1 MRFRKFERRFSI
13 SAQRLSVRPHIP
25 WYIRWII
32 AIPFILALGGVVWW
46 AYDSGLEL
54 AGFHRGQAVKELDDL
69 RESVATLREEN
80 AKLSSQAAS
89 FERQAQMG
97 YAANQEIA
105 NQIQALNEENT
116 RLKENLSFFQN
127 LPLAQNES
135 ESELSILRLK
145 VDRDSLPGE
154 FNCRLIL
161 VQSVKQRGK
170 AFQGNMQLIV
180 NAVQDGRKVVIQ
192 FPAENAE
199 QQEVAAYQLNF
210 KYYQVVDRA
219 FKVSP
224 GVEIESV
231 QVRVFERGLREPKV
245 VQSVGLS

>member
-1 MRFRKFERRFSI
+1 MRFRKFERKFSI

-25 WYIRWII
+25 WYIRWAI
-32 AIPFILALGGVVWW
+32 AIPFILVFGGVVWW

-54 AGFHRGQAVKELDDL
+54 AGFHRGQAVKELEGL
-69 RESVATLREEN
+69 HENLLSLQEEN

-89 FERQAQMG
+89 FERQAQMEH
-97 YAANQEIA
+97 AANQEIA
-105 NQIQALNEENT
+105 NQIKLLSDENV

-127 LPLAQNES
+127 LPLAQGENDGDI
-135 ESELSILRLK
+135 SILRLK
-145 VDRDSLPGE
+145 VERDSLPGE
-154 FNCRLIL
+154 YYCRLIL

-180 NAVQDGRKVVIQ
+180 NAVQNGKKVVLQ
-192 FPAENAE
+192 FPQATAL
-199 QQEVAAYQLNF
+199 QDLAAYQLNF
-210 KYYQVVDRA
+210 KYYQVIDRG

-224 GVEIESV
+224 DVTIENV
-231 QVRVFERGLREPKV
+231 QVRVFERGVREPKV

>member
-1 MRFRKFERRFSI
+1 MRLRKFERRFSI
-13 SAQRLSVRPHIP
+13 SAQRLSVRPHVP
-25 WYIRWII
+25 WYIRWLI
-32 AIPFILALGGVVWW
+32 AIPIILALGGVVWW

-69 RESVATLREEN
+69 RENVVTLRDEN

-89 FERQAQMG
+89 FERQAQMMH
-97 YAANQEIA
+97 AANLEIA
-105 NQIQALNEENT
+105 SQIEVLSDENV
-116 RLKENLSFFQN
+116 RLKEKLSFFQN
-127 LPLAQNES
+127 LPLAQGEN

-145 VDRDSLPGE
+145 VERDSLPGE
-154 FNCRLIL
+154 YYCRLIL

-180 NAVQDGRKVVIQ
+180 NAVQDGKKVVLQ
-192 FPAENAE
+192 FPVENAP
-199 QQEVAAYQLNF
+199 QEVAAYQLNF

-219 FKVSP
+219 FKISP
-224 GVEIESV
+224 DIAIESV
-231 QVRVFERGLREPKV
+231 QVRVFERGVREPKV

>member
-25 WYIRWII
+25 WYVRWAI

-54 AGFHRGQAVKELDDL
+54 AGFHRGQAVKELDEL
-69 RESVATLREEN
+69 RESVVVLREEN
-80 AKLSSQAAS
+80 ARLSSQAAA

-97 YAANQEIA
+97 QAANEEIA
-105 NQIQALNEENT
+105 SQINALSDENI
-116 RLKENLSFFQN
+116 RLKENLAFFQN
-127 LPLAQNES
+127 LPLAQGVNES
-135 ESELSILRLK
+135 DLSILRLK
-145 VDRDSLPGE
+145 VERDSLPGE
-154 FNCRLIL
+154 YNCRLIL

-170 AFQGNMQLIV
+170 AFLGHMQLIV
-180 NAVQDGRKVVIQ
+180 NAVQDGKKVVLQ
-192 FPAENAE
+192 FPIENAP
-199 QQEVAAYQLNF
+199 QELAAYQLNF
-210 KYYQVVDRA
+210 KYYQVIDRA

-224 GVEIESV
+224 DIAIENV
-231 QVRVFERGLREPKV
+231 QVRVFERGVLEPKV

>member
-1 MRFRKFERRFSI
+1 MRFRQLERRFSI

-32 AIPFILALGGVVWW
+32 AIPFVLALGGMVWW

-69 RESVATLREEN
+69 RENVLVLQEEN

-89 FERQAQMG
+89 FERQAQMEH
-97 YAANQEIA
+97 AANQEIA
-105 NQIQALNEENT
+105 NQIKILSDENV
-116 RLKENLSFFQN
+116 RLKENVSFFQN
-127 LPLAQNES
+127 LPLAQGES
-135 ESELSILRLK
+135 ESDLSILRLK
-145 VDRDSLPGE
+145 VERDSLPGE
-154 FNCRLIL
+154 YFCRMIL

-180 NAVQDGRKVVIQ
+180 NAIKDGKKVVIQ
-192 FPAENAE
+192 FPVDNAA
-199 QQEVAAYQLNF
+199 QELAAYQLNF
-210 KYYQVVDRA
+210 KYYQVIDRT
-219 FKVSP
+219 FKMSP
-224 GVEIESV
+224 DITIESV
-231 QVRVFERGLREPKV
+231 QVRVFERGVREPKV